1 MQIHKW
7 NIQANWGHILLATFI
22 AGTCLW
28 YFFDAR
34 SASQSLYNMIMIGPC
49 VAVIMILYIMTLI
62 MEIRVHAFDVES
74 AVQEKTL
81 RNLLEPSSIRT
92 AAMMVLLVV
101 YVLVLNPFGFEI
113 ASFLFIG
120 LSLILQGENRFG
132 RILIFSI
139 IFSAFATWLIK
150 LLSLAPIPT
159 TLM

>member
-1 MQIHKW
+1 MEYTGQ
-7 NIQANWGHILLATFI
+7 L
-22 AGTCLW
+22 GT
-28 YFFDAR
+28 YF
-34 SASQSLYNMIMIGPC
+34 
-49 VAVIMILYIMTLI
+49 YIMTLI

-81 RNLLEPSSIRT
+81 LNLLEPSSIRT

>member
-7 NIQANWGHILLATFI
+7 NIQADWGHILLATFI
-22 AGTCLW
+22 AVTSLW

-34 SASQSLYNMIMIGPC
+34 SASQSLYNLIMIGPC
-49 VAVIMILYIMTLI
+49 VAAIVILYIVTLI
-62 MEIRVHAFDVES
+62 MEVRINPIDAKNT
-74 AVQEKTL
+74 AQELSL
-81 RNLLEPSSIRT
+81 RDLLEPSSVRN

-101 YVLVLNPFGFEI
+101 YVLVLTPLGFEI

-120 LSLILQGENRFG
+120 LSLIFQGEYRMG